1 MRRIKYG
8 ILCLLLAIS
17 LLTGGFT
24 AYAGAESEAAAAARE
39 GVVRILVVK
48 DRSYGMGTGFG
59 VGKQGEDAD
68 TFITNWHVVTSN
80 GQFDYRDA
88 KVYILLDDETTVK
101 YQWFPLEPG
110 EAMVAGGDY
119 MQDDQGRILQRC
131 LVDVQMGAA
140 VECEVLYAENRYP
153 DVAVIRTAEPVA
165 NVKTLPLRRVSQKDV
180 GKDVIAIGYP
190 ASADSGTLTYLENG
204 TEVEK
209 IMASET
215 AGKVSAGVISRCLPL
230 ELFDNTNCIDHDAHI
245 NHGNSGG
252 PLVLKKGG
260 SVIGINTYGY
270 GDGYSE
276 YSVSIYIDY
285 AIDVLDEQG
294 LPYTM
299 AKDGRQGFSG
309 QLAIILA
316 GAGILVALAI
326 VLVAVKKKK
335 KGKAAVPAAVPA
347 FQPANGPSGAAAT
360 YAAPSQLRLQGL
372 SGVFAG
378 RRFQLKPETRMGR
391 DSQRCD
397 FVFPAGT
404 KGISGLHCIIC
415 QGAAGLTVMDAG
427 STWGTMV
434 NGNKLTPNQPCPLN
448 IGDRICLGSVNEEFQ
463 ITGKGGAV

>member
-8 ILCLLLAIS
+8 ILCLLLTIS
-17 LLTGGFT
+17 LMAGGFT
-24 AYAGAESEAAAAARE
+24 AYAGDEGEAAAAARK
-39 GVVRILVVK
+39 GVVRILVVNGGGF
-48 DRSYGMGTGFG
+48 GMGTGFG

-68 TFITNWHVVTSN
+68 TFITNWHVVTSS
-80 GQFDYRDA
+80 GRFDYHDA

-119 MQDDQGRILQRC
+119 TQDDRGRVYQR
-131 LVDVQMGAA
+131 LFVDVQMGAA
-140 VECEVLYAENRYP
+140 VECEVLFAENKYP
-153 DVAVIRTAEPVA
+153 DVAIIRTAEPVA

-180 GKDVIAIGYP
+180 GRDVMAIGYP
-190 ASADSGTLTYLENG
+190 ASADNGTLTYLKDG

-209 IMASET
+209 IMASEK

-252 PLVLKKGG
+252 PLVLKKDG

-270 GDGYSE
+270 GEGYSE

-285 AIDVLDEQG
+285 AIDVLDELG

-299 AKDGRQGFSG
+299 AKGGGQVFSRQ
-309 QLAIILA
+309 
-316 GAGILVALAI
+316 LAI
-326 VLVAVKKKK
+326 VLAGVGILVVMAIVLAAVKKKK
-335 KGKAAVPAAVPA
+335 KGKAAPAAAVPA
-347 FQPANGPSGAAAT
+347 FQPANGPM

-397 FVFPAGT
+397 FVFPADT
-404 KGISGLHCIIC
+404 KGISGLHCIVS
-415 QGAAGLTVMDAG
+415 QGAAGLTVTDAG

-434 NGNKLTPNQPCPLN
+434 NGNKLAPNQPCPLN